1 LSLEEIVGYL
11 NQDLASRMSGE
22 HPLRYVDV
30 DDAELAG
37 YPALAQAVREGG
49 RVPLVQVGGE
59 IKHPSGISI
68 YWAEEEL
75 RSLGVDTLAAA
86 KGGN

>member
-1 LSLEEIVGYL
+1 M
-11 NQDLASRMSGE
+11 DGE

-30 DDAELAG
+30 DDAELAE
-37 YPALAQAVREGG
+37 YAELARAVKDGG
-49 RVPLVQVGGE
+49 RVPLVQVGDE

-75 RSLGVDTLAAA
+75 RSLGAAPVSA
-86 KGGN
+86 VKGGD

>member
-1 LSLEEIVGYL
+1 MG
-11 NQDLASRMSGE
+11 GE

-30 DDAELAG
+30 DDAELDE
-37 YPALAQAVREGG
+37 YPELAELARGGG

-59 IKHPSGISI
+59 LKRPASISI

-75 RSLGVDTLAAA
+75 KALGVDTFAAVQ
-86 KGGN
+86 GVD